1 MQSMEA
7 ISTNKRSESLAK
19 WILGLWHRAPLHR
32 PRLVVLERIT
42 LAPKQTLA
50 LVQVD
55 GSQVLVATSLDGTP
69 AFCPLHHPDAIP
81 VVGFLG

>member
-1 MQSMEA
+1 MESK
-7 ISTNKRSESLAK
+7 STNKRSDGLAK
-19 WILGLWHRAPLHR
+19 WIFGLLHRAPLQQ
-32 PRLVVLERIT
+32 PRLVVLERII

-69 AFCPLHHPDAIP
+69 AFCPMHHHDPIP